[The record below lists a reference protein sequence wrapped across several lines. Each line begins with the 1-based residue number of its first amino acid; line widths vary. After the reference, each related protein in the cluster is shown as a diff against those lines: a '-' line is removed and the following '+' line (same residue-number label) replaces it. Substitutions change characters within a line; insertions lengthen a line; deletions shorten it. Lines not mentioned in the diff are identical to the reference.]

1 MAYAAGKYAKAISDR
16 SGMEFPYNEMMREW
30 NGSLVHRSEFE
41 SKHPQLERQQHKPD
55 GQSLQDARPA
65 RVEPMTVIIGGLSFF
80 ENNNSMIPATNN
92 KKPVIATTIG
102 TVTVSTS

>member
-1 MAYAAGKYAKAISDR
+1 MAHASGKYAKAISDR
-16 SGMEFPYNEMMREW
+16 SGMEFPYKEMVKEW
-30 NGSLVHRSEFE
+30 NGSMVHKSEFE
-41 SKHPQLERQQHKPD
+41 AKHPQLERQQHKPD

-80 ENNNSMIPATNN
+80 ENNNSMVPATNN

>member
-1 MAYAAGKYAKAISDR
+1 MAHAKGKYAKAISDR
-16 SGMEFPYNEMMREW
+16 SGLEFPYNEMVKEW
-30 NGSLVHRSEFE
+30 NGSLVHKSEYE

-55 GQSLQDARPA
+55 GQSLKNARPS
-65 RVEPMTVIIGGLSFF
+65 RVEPMTVFVGGLSFF